1 MGVPLT
7 LVTVAVKVT
16 ESPYVDGLSD
26 ESRVVVVTG
35 LLTVKPFVRVAVPPP
50 GAGLVTDTLRGPTA
64 APDPIVM
71 LAVILIP
78 LFTVIVFTVM
88 LGPKLTELTPLM

>member
-16 ESPYVDGLSD
+16 ESPYVDGFSD
-26 ESRVVVVTG
+26 ESRVVVVAG
-35 LLTVKPFVRVAVPPP
+35 LLIVNAFVKLAVPPP
-50 GAGLVTDTLRGPTA
+50 GAGFVTDTLRAPTA

-71 LAVILIP
+71 LAVILML
-78 LFTVIVFTVM
+78 LFTVTVLTVMFAPKFTVV
-88 LGPKLTELTPLM
+88 TPVM